1 MTTAKDLLIIA
12 IEVDPGGPVGQGDLS
27 LALAGAELIDLLGTR
42 AVTLAGD
49 GVVPAGDAVPE
60 DRLLAE
66 AAASLVRQGP
76 YESVDDWLW
85 RRGRDLFSAYTAV
98 LEEEGQL
105 TRQRRRRMSF
115 AAARMTVADSPA
127 RRRALHRWAADE
139 PVVLALAAAVGI
151 QCDQSADEPGGTPRA
166 GGPRLGP
173 RPRARRVGGGGRPPP
188 DRAGAPAPVP
198 PAPARAARIQ
208 CDPRGEHRV
217 LPDPAGRTVLA
228 AVHGAVMELEAV
240 RQRRS
245 FENAAFANV
254 WRGA

>member
-27 LALAGAELIDLLGTR
+27 LALAGAELIDLLGAR

-49 GVVPAGDAVPE
+49 RVVPAGPTVAE

-66 AAASLVRQGP
+66 AVASLVRQVP

-115 AAARMTVADSPA
+115 AAARMTVADSA
-127 RRRALHRWAADE
+127 ASRRALHRWAADE

-151 QCDQSADEPGGTPRA
+151 QGDETADEPVVTDDA
-166 GGPRLGP
+166 
-173 RPRARRVGGGGRPPP
+173 VT
-188 DRAGAPAPVP
+188 
-198 PAPARAARIQ
+198 
-208 CDPRGEHRV
+208 
-217 LPDPAGRTVLA
+217 TVLA
-228 AVHGAVMELEAV
+228 AVHDAVMELEAV